1 MDCKVNDGEKFDFL
15 PVLDEEEERYE
26 DHQEPIVTPPY
37 TSMSSI
43 SLSFCSSFSSSENLS
58 NGTPLSPP
66 RKMRSLDDLYK
77 VTNSIDEVTLYYH
90 LVVSYGVW
98 RSNKR

>member
-1 MDCKVNDGEKFDFL
+1 
-15 PVLDEEEERYE
+15 
-26 DHQEPIVTPPY
+26 
-37 TSMSSI
+37 
-43 SLSFCSSFSSSENLS
+43 
-58 NGTPLSPP
+58 
-66 RKMRSLDDLYK
+66 MRSLDDLYK